1 MKNPVIIKR
10 NRAGLQRT
18 PLIIVVGTK
27 VAKRA
32 VDRNL
37 LKRRIREIMRPKV
50 NEKKHDYTIITRPG
64 ATGLSFKELE
74 EFLTLEIRN

>member
-1 MKNPVIIKR
+1 MSLIVLKKNKPGSQK
-10 NRAGLQRT
+10 L
-18 PLIIVVGTK
+18 PLIIVVSAK

-37 LKRRIREIMRPKV
+37 LKRRIREIMRPQMS
-50 NEKKHDYTIITRPG
+50 KKKYDYTVITRPG